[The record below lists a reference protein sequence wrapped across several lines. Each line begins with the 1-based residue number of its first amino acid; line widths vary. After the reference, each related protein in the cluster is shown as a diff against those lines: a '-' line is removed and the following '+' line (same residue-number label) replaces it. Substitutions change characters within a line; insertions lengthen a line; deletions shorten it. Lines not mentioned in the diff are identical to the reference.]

1 MKGIRKISLAMV
13 LIMILSFSTSISS
26 LAAVKITVNG
36 DQTMVV
42 GFSRRIYVTG
52 AGSRTVKVTSSSSA
66 VSVRKDSKS
75 IIVTGKK
82 PGSAYVTVQVGSI
95 KKRIHFVVLSITQA
109 YVRVTNYLR
118 KYNKNALTADVDSGG
133 PKAIWL
139 WTFPEG
145 KGGNTLDIKLNL
157 ETGRAVCYSGWEYS
171 KKIPKSFKIW

>member
-13 LIMILSFSTSISS
+13 LIMILSFSTSIISF
-26 LAAVKITVNG
+26 AAVRITVNG

-52 AGSRTVKVTSSSSA
+52 TGSRTVTVTSSSDA

-75 IIVTGKK
+75 IIVTGKRA
-82 PGSAYVTVQVGSI
+82 GSAYITVRVGSI
-95 KKRIHFVVLSITQA
+95 KKRIHFVVLSINQA
-109 YVRVTNYLR
+109 YLRVGDRLR
-118 KYNKNALTADVDSGG
+118 KYNKNAFIADVDGGG
-133 PKAIWL
+133 PKALWL

-145 KGGNTLDIKLNL
+145 EDGYSLTIKLNL
-157 ETGRAVCYSGWEYS
+157 ETGRAVCYYGLEYF